1 MSPLPPSLS
10 ADWAVTHP
18 APTSTVVL
26 VGMMGAGKTTVG
38 RRLAQVYGLPFVDAD
53 AEIERAAGCTIPEI
67 FARHGEAYFRAGE
80 RRVIQRLIKG
90 PPCILATGGGA
101 WMDAQTRQL
110 VRKHA
115 VSVWLRA
122 PVHVLLRRVHGRGGR
137 PLLAQGSPEDIMTRL
152 VGVRYPVYAEAD
164 IIIDCGDE
172 TVEQGVQR
180 VCESLSEHTH
190 PQKVHVALAQ
200 HSYDVL
206 IGSDLISRAGAR
218 IAPLLR
224 QKRVVIITDD
234 TVAALHLPRLL
245 ASFAETGIETE
256 VISVIGGEES
266 KSLSCY
272 GEIMTRLLSLGI
284 ERGTTIVALGGGV
297 IGDLAGFV
305 AATALRGIPFVQ
317 IPTTLLA
324 QVDSSVGGK
333 TGINSPSGKN
343 LIGAFHQP
351 IIVLADN
358 SALATLPRR
367 QRVAGYAEIVK
378 SGLIADP
385 DLFAWCEDNGSD
397 VLSGDP
403 AALAEAVRRAC
414 VFKAA
419 VVTADEKE
427 QAKQNGRAL
436 LNLGHTF
443 GHAIEAE
450 LGYDGRILHGEAV
463 SIGLHLAMALS
474 VKLGHAP
481 EEDLARLDSHLRSL
495 EMPTSFDW
503 FEESFSAQT
512 LLDHMTRDKKMQNGR
527 ISFVL
532 LHGIGKAFTS
542 RDVPM
547 ESVRNLLINEG
558 CQP

>member
-1 MSPLPPSLS
+1 
-10 ADWAVTHP
+10 
-18 APTSTVVL
+18 
-26 VGMMGAGKTTVG
+26 
-38 RRLAQVYGLPFVDAD
+38 
-53 AEIERAAGCTIPEI
+53 
-67 FARHGEAYFRAGE
+67 
-80 RRVIQRLIKG
+80 
-90 PPCILATGGGA
+90 
-101 WMDAQTRQL
+101 
-110 VRKHA
+110 
-115 VSVWLRA
+115 
-122 PVHVLLRRVHGRGGR
+122 
-137 PLLAQGSPEDIMTRL
+137 
-152 VGVRYPVYAEAD
+152 
-164 IIIDCGDE
+164 
-172 TVEQGVQR
+172 
-180 VCESLSEHTH
+180 
-190 PQKVHVALAQ
+190 
-200 HSYDVL
+200 
-206 IGSDLISRAGAR
+206 
-218 IAPLLR
+218 
-224 QKRVVIITDD
+224 
-234 TVAALHLPRLL
+234 
-245 ASFAETGIETE
+245 
-256 VISVIGGEES
+256 
-266 KSLSCY
+266 
-272 GEIMTRLLSLGI
+272 
-284 ERGTTIVALGGGV
+284 
-297 IGDLAGFV
+297 
-305 AATALRGIPFVQ
+305 IPFVQ

-385 DLFAWCEDNGSD
+385 DLFAWCEDNGGD

-419 VVTADEKE
+419 VVAADEKE